1 MSLSTLRMS
10 IIAKSWMFLKRLV
23 SCQSFSIIPPW
34 FVYGRLDIIMYEN
47 NILWEVTTPKYTI
60 HKKRILKQVHHLS
73 VFCCNVFA

>member
-23 SCQSFSIIPPW
+23 SCQSFLIIPPW

-60 HKKRILKQVHHLS
+60 HKKRI
-73 VFCCNVFA
+73 